1 MFFKNKLT
9 LIDRSIL
16 LIGYLF
22 KTLFSI
28 FKMNINHIFDLF
40 NDQSLQSNDEDDETS
55 LLVDFSEHP
64 FYWIGGF
71 NKVIANHSYFQQYTV
86 KMFKDASPSLDED
99 EVELAGN
106 HLMFEKAW
114 GYIKDIKLT
123 NQFHVEC
130 LGKKASFGFC
140 KNLEYAVQH
149 FEQFEEYEKCALL
162 KDIEIKVKEFLK

>member
-1 MFFKNKLT
+1 MFLKNKFNLFKQVFE
-9 LIDRSIL
+9 LSSH
-16 LIGYLF
+16 LF
-22 KTLFSI
+22 KTLFNI
-28 FKMNINHIFDLF
+28 FKMNLDNIFNLF
-40 NDQSLQSNDEDDETS
+40 SDQPDQQPEDDTS

-71 NKVIANHSYFQQYTV
+71 NKVIANHSYFQQYTI

-99 EVELAGN
+99 EVERAGN

-114 GYIKDIKLT
+114 EYIKDIKLN

-162 KDIEIKVKEFLK
+162 KGIEVKVKEFLR

>member
-1 MFFKNKLT
+1 MFLKNKLT
-9 LIDRSIL
+9 LINISIKLVGNL
-16 LIGYLF
+16 LG
-22 KTLFSI
+22 TLFSI
-28 FKMNINHIFDLF
+28 FKMNINNIFNLF
-40 NDQSLQSNDEDDETS
+40 SDQPQDDETE

-64 FYWIGGF
+64 LYWIGGF

-99 EVELAGN
+99 EVEAAGN

-114 GYIKDIKLT
+114 EHIKDIKLS
-123 NQFHVEC
+123 NPFHIEC
-130 LGKKASFGFC
+130 LSKKASLGFC

-162 KDIEIKVKEFLK
+162 KGIEVKVKEFLK